1 MKGRIEDVNL
11 PVEKVDVIVSE
22 WMGYFLLFES
32 MLDSLIF
39 ARDKY
44 LNKNGIILPNECNL
58 FISGVS
64 DTGSINNTIVYRF
77 IMRLYKRYSVRI
89 WLENKLCDNYC
100 EKTITFEQ

>member
-1 MKGRIEDVNL
+1 MLYFNCNCVQLYNIFRENGFDDIILPIKGRIEDVNL

-32 MLDSLIF
+32 MLDSLIY

-44 LNKNGIILPNECNL
+44 LNTNGTMLPNKCNL

-64 DTGSINNTIVYRF
+64 DEGEHELT
-77 IMRLYKRYSVRI
+77 LYKKFI
-89 WLENKLCDNYC
+89 
-100 EKTITFEQ
+100 